1 MDVNPNMTWLREELL
16 KLGFGYEIDDSED
29 ETADGFVL
37 HVDRTILQSRGGREI
52 TVIYVWSR
60 NEDGEREGLSI
71 GYPAFLECRVGD
83 DEQFIASVQDVIA
96 RALE

>member
-16 KLGFGYEIDDSED
+16 KRGFGYEVDDSED
-29 ETADGFVL
+29 ETVDGFVL
-37 HVDRTILQSRGGREI
+37 HVDRTILQSRGGSEV

-60 NEDGEREGLSI
+60 NEDGEREGLSA
-71 GYPAFLECRVGD
+71 GYPAYLECQVGD
-83 DEQFIASVQDVIA
+83 EEPFIASVDDVIA